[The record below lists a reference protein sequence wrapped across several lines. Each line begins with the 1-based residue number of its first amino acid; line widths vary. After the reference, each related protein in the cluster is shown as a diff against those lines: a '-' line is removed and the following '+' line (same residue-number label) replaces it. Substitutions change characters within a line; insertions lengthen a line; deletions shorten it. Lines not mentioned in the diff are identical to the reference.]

1 LVILHDTILK
11 KIKHILIPLNLLSLF
26 IIVTIVMYACENESN
41 KKESILPLGQVIF
54 DSLNPEDKRVT
65 EFGKQLFFDVR
76 LSVDNSVSC
85 ATCHLPE
92 RAFTDGRVKAEGIL
106 GRTTMRNAP
115 TLLNIGY
122 QPHFMFDG
130 AVPTLEMQALVPL
143 KDTNEMGN
151 DIQQLVDKLRAIP
164 EYQALALELYG
175 RDFDAFVLTR
185 ALGNFQRSL
194 ISQHSPFDQWYYNKD
209 TTHFNSSAE
218 RGYRIFSEKLYCTSC
233 HTPPAFTTYEI
244 LNNGIDTLNIDEGLF
259 RITGNSVDIG
269 KFKVPTLRNISLTA
283 PYMHDGS
290 IENLYD
296 VVQYYS
302 KGGHNHQNQDLRIKP
317 FELNAEEVEDL
328 IHFFEALT
336 DTSYMNLYR
345 GLPR

>member
-1 LVILHDTILK
+1 MKDFKNIFSLQSF
-11 KIKHILIPLNLLSLF
+11 LNLLVVA
-26 IIVTIVMYACENESN
+26 IIALYGCENESN
-41 KKESILPLGQVIF
+41 KTEGILPMGQVIF
-54 DSLNPEDKRVT
+54 DSFNPEDKRVT

-76 LSVDNSVSC
+76 MSVDNSVSC
-85 ATCHLPE
+85 ASCHLPE
-92 RAFTDGRVKAEGIL
+92 RAFTDGRIKAEGIL
-106 GRTTMRNAP
+106 GRITMRNAP

-151 DIQQLVDKLRAIP
+151 DIQQLVDKLRVIP
-164 EYQALALELYG
+164 EYQALAAELYG

-194 ISQHSPFDQWYYNKD
+194 ISQNSPFDQWFYNND
-209 TTHFNSSAE
+209 STHFSHSAE
-218 RGYRIFSEKLYCTSC
+218 RGYRIFSERLYCTSC
-233 HTPPAFTTYEI
+233 HLPPAFTTYEI
-244 LNNGIDTLNIDEGLF
+244 LNNGLDTLNKDEGLF
-259 RITGNSVDIG
+259 RITGDPQDIG

-290 IENLYD
+290 IDNLYD
-296 VVQYYS
+296 VIQHYS
-302 KGGHNHQNQDLRIKP
+302 TGGHNHQNQDNRIQP

-328 IHFFEALT
+328 MRFFEALT

>member
-1 LVILHDTILK
+1 MFETNLKDFKNIFDLHCF
-11 KIKHILIPLNLLSLF
+11 LNLF
-26 IIVTIVMYACENESN
+26 MVAIIALYGCENESN
-41 KKESILPLGQVIF
+41 KKEIILPMGQIIF
-54 DSLNPEDKRVT
+54 DSLNPEDKRVA

-85 ATCHLPE
+85 ASCHLPE
-92 RAFTDGRVKAEGIL
+92 RAFTDGRIKAKGIL

-164 EYQALALELYG
+164 EYQALAVELYG

-185 ALGNFQRSL
+185 ALGNFQSSL
-194 ISQHSPFDQWYYNKD
+194 ISQNSPFDQWY
-209 TTHFNSSAE
+209 FNNDATYFTSSAQ
-218 RGYRIFSEKLYCTSC
+218 RGYRIFSERLYCTSC

-244 LNNGIDTLNIDEGLF
+244 LNNGVDTLNKDEGLF
-259 RITGNSVDIG
+259 RITGNPQDIG
-269 KFKVPTLRNISLTA
+269 KFKVPTLRNITLTA

-296 VVQYYS
+296 VIQYYS
-302 KGGHNHQNQDLRIKP
+302 KGGHHHQNQDIRINP
-317 FELNAEEVEDL
+317 FELNAEDVEDL
-328 IHFFEALT
+328 MRFFEALT
-336 DTSYMNLYR
+336 DTSYVNLYT